1 MCERVEGAAYYK
13 WSAGVRLRGNLDEL
27 EGWASD
33 NHLQDEASQHL
44 VKLNCL
50 VDLLATPKL
59 QLQQVRVHVRGF
71 VSWICKKIELFYARS
86 CFVCP
91 CWRRSFDNA

>member
-59 QLQQVRVHVRGF
+59 QLQQVLLSQFHLLQQTQQLTR
-71 VSWICKKIELFYARS
+71 
-86 CFVCP
+86 
-91 CWRRSFDNA
+91 